1 LGTSGRVELLEVG
14 SSLQEARTRRGVA
27 LSDAEAATK
36 IRSRYLDAL
45 EHERFDLMPEGPYG
59 RSFLREYAEYLG
71 LDGDILAAEYDLRF
85 APLEPPPE
93 PPSNRAELAR
103 LLSEIRLRPPLVAV
117 AVLAIVGVAVWQL
130 GGSGSGTAPPPSATP
145 VLAQTPTT
153 PPAQSSAPLTRAT
166 PAAAAA
172 HPSFSLTAARGT
184 CWVAVHMGSS
194 SGKTLYESTLQQ
206 GQIVRFG
213 LSHPLWIRMGAPWNV
228 DVAIGK
234 RDLDASLPTRTGN
247 VLVSASGLQA
257 TA

>member
-1 LGTSGRVELLEVG
+1 M
-14 SSLQEARTRRGVA
+14 
-27 LSDAEAATK
+27 SDAEAATK

-85 APLEPPPE
+85 APPEPPPE
-93 PPSNRAELAR
+93 PPSNRADLAR

-130 GGSGSGTAPPPSATP
+130 GRSGSGAAPPPSATP

-153 PPAQSSAPLTRAT
+153 TPTQPSAPVTRVA
-166 PAAAAA
+166 PAASAA

-184 CWVAVHMGSS
+184 CWLAVHVGSS

-206 GQIVRFG
+206 GQVVRFG
-213 LSHPLWIRMGAPWNV
+213 LRHPLWIRIGAPWNV

-234 RDLDASLPTRTGN
+234 RDLDASLPARTGN
-247 VLVSASGLQA
+247 VLVSTSGLEA